1 MVREEFEQFVYDEYG
16 VLSENVF
23 ETSPST
29 AVFRHEENN
38 KWFAIIMRI
47 PTAKFGINDG
57 RIIDVV
63 NLKITAE
70 ARETIR
76 NIGGIFPAYHM
87 SKRHWISVFLDGSVD
102 RETLRKLID
111 VSFNATI

>member
-1 MVREEFEQFVYDEYG
+1 MKRSELEQFIYDKYG
-16 VLSENVF
+16 ILSENVF

-29 AVFRHEENN
+29 AVFRHEENG
-38 KWFAIIMRI
+38 KWFAIIMKI
-47 PTAKFGINDG
+47 PTSKFGISDG

-63 NLKITAE
+63 NFKITPE
-70 ARETIR
+70 ARALIE
-76 NIGGIFPAYHM
+76 NHNGIFPAYHM

-102 RETLRKLID
+102 RETVSKLID